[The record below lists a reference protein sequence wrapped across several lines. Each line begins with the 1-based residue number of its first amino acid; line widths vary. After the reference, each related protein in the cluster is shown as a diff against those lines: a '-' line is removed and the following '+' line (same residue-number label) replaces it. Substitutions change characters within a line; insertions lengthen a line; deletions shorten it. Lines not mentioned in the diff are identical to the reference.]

1 MDLSQNK
8 KKIKLETGHQK
19 NLKFILSLA
28 NEEFEEWVA
37 TLPDPALEYLEWLID
52 ETEHALDE
60 IAMDA
65 SGLEEAQRV
74 IQKYTLSKP
83 D

>member
-1 MDLSQNK
+1 
-8 KKIKLETGHQK
+8 
-19 NLKFILSLA
+19 
-28 NEEFEEWVA
+28 
-37 TLPDPALEYLEWLID
+37 LEYLEWLID